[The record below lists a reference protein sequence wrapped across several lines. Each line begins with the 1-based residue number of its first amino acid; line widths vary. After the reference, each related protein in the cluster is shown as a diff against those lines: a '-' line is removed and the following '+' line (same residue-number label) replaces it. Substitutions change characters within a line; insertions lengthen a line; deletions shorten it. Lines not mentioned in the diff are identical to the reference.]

1 MHPTVSGECRVTA
14 RCADVIAAADNGGPT
29 ALRAGGSSVVR
40 SRKDLYVLLHCR
52 RAQISG
58 RPLIVSVSCLA
69 VTFEQFSL
77 AVRCCPDHDNRALL
91 MKVGYPTK
99 SCFRKGLS
107 ICAALRTASFVQA
120 GGNLSCLNFVLGGD
134 KLVTGR

>member
-1 MHPTVSGECRVTA
+1 MAKCS
-14 RCADVIAAADNGGPT
+14 DLIAAADNGGPT
-29 ALRAGGSSVVR
+29 ALRAGASSVVR
-40 SRKDLYVLLHCR
+40 PREDLYVLLHSRC
-52 RAQISG
+52 AQVSR

-77 AVRCCPDHDNRALL
+77 AARCCPDRDSRALL

-99 SCFRKGLS
+99 SCFHRGRS

-120 GGNLSCLNFVLGGD
+120 GVNLSCLNFVLGED